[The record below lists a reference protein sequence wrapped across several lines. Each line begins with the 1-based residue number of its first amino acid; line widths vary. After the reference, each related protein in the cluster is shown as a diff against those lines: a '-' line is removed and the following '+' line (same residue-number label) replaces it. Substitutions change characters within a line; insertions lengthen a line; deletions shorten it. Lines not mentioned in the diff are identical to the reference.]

1 MVFEKLA
8 PKQRHQFRRAI
19 VNRGDWL
26 GSRKVSKEQTKM
38 PRLMLKGPRQCK
50 IVCSELRHYA
60 RLTLRNVSIG

>member
-26 GSRKVSKEQTKM
+26 GSPKSIKGANKDGKINVERSTTVQN
-38 PRLMLKGPRQCK
+38 RLF
-50 IVCSELRHYA
+50 
-60 RLTLRNVSIG
+60 